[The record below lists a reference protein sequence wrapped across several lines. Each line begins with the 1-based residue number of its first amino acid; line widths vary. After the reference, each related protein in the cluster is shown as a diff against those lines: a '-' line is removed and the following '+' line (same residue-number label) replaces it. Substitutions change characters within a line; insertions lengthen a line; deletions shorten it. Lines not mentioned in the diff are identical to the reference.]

1 MATRSKLR
9 FARTRSHWPDL
20 VLAVSVCLVAVDPG
34 RTTPFTP
41 SDDHQVLER
50 LPTKTSTAEL
60 RLLRRAQAE
69 LTSDPE
75 NLQASLRLARN
86 YIDKSRSESDPR
98 YLGYAQATLAPWWN
112 SPEPPIEV
120 LVLRATIRQ
129 SNHDFDHA
137 LADLAKAI
145 KGDPA
150 NGQAWLTRATIL
162 QVLGDY
168 DEAKR
173 ACLPLWRL
181 ASELITVTCAS
192 SIASLSGEATRSYE
206 LLDRTL
212 EKNLATPASERLW
225 ALTVMA
231 EIAVRLGR
239 HTDAENHFRRALALE
254 LRDGYLLGA
263 YADFLL
269 DQDRPAEVID
279 LLKDETR
286 VDGLLLRVA
295 LAEKS
300 LRPQPAAFTAHVSA
314 LRERFAASRQRG
326 DKVHRREEARFTLH
340 LLHQPQEAL
349 RLAKENWTIQREPA
363 DARILLESAL
373 AAKDAASAR
382 PVIESL
388 NRNRLEDV
396 QLAKL
401 ANGLK

>member
-1 MATRSKLR
+1 M
-9 FARTRSHWPDL
+9 
-20 VLAVSVCLVAVDPG
+20 
-34 RTTPFTP
+34 
-41 SDDHQVLER
+41 
-50 LPTKTSTAEL
+50 
-60 RLLRRAQAE
+60 LRRAQAE

-112 SPEPPIEV
+112 APEPPIEV

-129 SNHDFDHA
+129 SNHDFDNA
-137 LADLAKAI
+137 LADLAKAL
-145 KGDPA
+145 KEDPG

-168 DEAKR
+168 ADAKR

-192 SIASLSGEATRSYE
+192 SIASLSGDATRSYE

-212 EKNLATPASERLW
+212 EKNLTTPASERLW
-225 ALTVMA
+225 ALTVIA

-300 LRPQPAAFTAHVSA
+300 LRPQPAAWSAHVA
-314 LRERFAASRQRG
+314 TLRERFAASRQRG

-340 LLHQPQEAL
+340 LLNQPKEAL
-349 RLAKENWTIQREPA
+349 RLAKENWAIQREPA

-373 AAKDAASAR
+373 AAKAR
-382 PVIESL
+382 CPH
-388 NRNRLEDV
+388 
-396 QLAKL
+396 
-401 ANGLK
+401 G